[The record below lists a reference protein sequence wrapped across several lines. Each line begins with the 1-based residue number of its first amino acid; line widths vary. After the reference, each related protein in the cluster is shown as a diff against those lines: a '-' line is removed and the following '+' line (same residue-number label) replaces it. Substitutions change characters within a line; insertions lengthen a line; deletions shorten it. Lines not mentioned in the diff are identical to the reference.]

1 MKILAIIFLIYAF
14 LKSIFYGYF
23 EIKEKE
29 NKSGGIAVIFLAIIG
44 LIFPISLLIL
54 FF

>member
-1 MKILAIIFLIYAF
+1 MKFIAIIFLLYAF
-14 LKSIFYGYF
+14 LKSIFYGIF

-29 NKSGGIAVIFLAIIG
+29 NKFGGIIVMIIAIIG
-44 LIFPISLLIL
+44 LILPITFLIL

>member
-1 MKILAIIFLIYAF
+1 MKILSIIVLIYAF

-29 NKSGGIAVIFLAIIG
+29 NKSGGIIVIILAIIG
-44 LIFPISLLIL
+44 LILPISFLI
-54 FF
+54 FFL

>member
-1 MKILAIIFLIYAF
+1 MKILSIILLIYAF

-29 NKSGGIAVIFLAIIG
+29 NKYGGITVILLAILG
-44 LIFPISLLIL
+44 LILPISLLIFL
-54 FF
+54 L

>member
-1 MKILAIIFLIYAF
+1 MKTLSIIFLIYAF
-14 LKSIFYGYF
+14 IKSIFYGYY

-29 NKSGGIAVIFLAIIG
+29 NKSGGIIVITLAIIG
-44 LIFPISLLIL
+44 LIFPITLLIL